1 MPADERF
8 VTRPFRD
15 GDEEPILELFA
26 RSFHAPRTRA
36 HFDWKFR
43 RDPFGNERI
52 SLTFE
57 ATGNREQVTSF
68 DSSTG
73 HPSPVPRH
81 LHERLVGH
89 YAAYAVPFHDRGR
102 ELLAHQIGDTMTDP
116 AVRHVG
122 RGPTSV
128 LGRTALHFYE
138 HFCEGK
144 IAFNYGFNVAN
155 IQRCSLK
162 FLRSDRVEP
171 VTYRVRGVG
180 RTLCAPTGRGAQRA
194 PIDSLRPLSRISRW
208 TRGYQLELVTSAGAE
223 FDELFAR
230 VAPAY
235 AFLVRRDAAYLR
247 WRYLERPDVRYT
259 VVAIRKWRR
268 LVGWM
273 AFRIRDGRFSWGDAL
288 FDPRHED
295 AVEVMLHHVTASYP
309 IEEIEA
315 WFPPRPAW
323 FDWVLA
329 RLGFE
334 VKPEPQDLSLMCVP
348 WTMADATAAMR
359 ERLYYTM
366 GDSDLF

>member
-15 GDEEPILELFA
+15 GDEAAILDLFA
-26 RSFHAPRTRA
+26 RSFHQPRTRE

-57 ATGNREQVTSF
+57 VTGNSEQVTGF
-68 DSSTG
+68 DSSTCQ
-73 HPSPVPRH
+73 PSPVSRY
-81 LHERLVGH
+81 LALAGH
-89 YAAYAVPFHDRGR
+89 YAAYVVPFHDRGR
-102 ELLAHQIGDTMTDP
+102 ELLAHQIGDTMTNP
-116 AVRHVG
+116 AFRHVG
-122 RGPTSV
+122 RGPTSI

-138 HFCEGK
+138 TFCEGR

-155 IQRCSLK
+155 IQRFSLK

-171 VTYRVRGVG
+171 VTYRVR
-180 RTLCAPTGRGAQRA
+180 APL
-194 PIDSLRPLSRISRW
+194 PRISRLARW
-208 TRGYQLELVTSAGAE
+208 ARGYQLERVTSVGTE
-223 FDELFAR
+223 FDDFFAR

-247 WRYLERPDVRYT
+247 WRYFERPDVEY
-259 VVAIRKWRR
+259 VVIAIRKWRR
-268 LVGWM
+268 LAGWIV
-273 AFRIRDGRFSWGDAL
+273 FRLRDGRFSWGDAL

-295 AVEVMLHHVTASYP
+295 AVEVMLRHVVPSHPAG
-309 IEEIEA
+309 EIEC
-315 WFPPRPAW
+315 WFPPRPRW
-323 FDWVLA
+323 FDRVLS

-334 VKPEPQDLSLMCVP
+334 VRPEPQDLSLMCVP

-359 ERLYYTM
+359 ERLYYAM